1 MLLRI
6 VHHTRYHYQT
16 PVLLAQHLAHL
27 RPLEWQGQQVL
38 EHHLSV
44 SPEPAQLQQGLDA
57 FGNWRCFFA
66 LQSAHQTLDVGANS
80 LVQTCPPAPLPDS
93 PPWETVCEGFRYHA
107 GARYLP
113 ASEFQFASPYVPRDE
128 AFAAFA
134 RPVFTPGRPLLQ
146 ACEALCSKIH
156 HELQYETAS
165 TQVNTPALEALAQ
178 GKGVC
183 QDFAHIMI
191 GCLRSLGLAARYVSG
206 YLLTQPP
213 PGRAR
218 LIGADASHAW
228 VSVWCDGAWHDFDPT
243 NDRCGSPSPGEDY
256 VTLTLGR
263 DFGDVSPLRGVIQG
277 GGAHQLQVDVTVAPP
292 DEYRRLTATQPIA
305 GAAGAADAAQDAAN
319 ESAATNRA
327 TTDAPDA
334 TGTDSASAG

>member
-6 VHHTRYHYQT
+6 VHHTRYRYQA

-27 RPLEWQGQQVL
+27 RPLERSGQQL
-38 EHHLSV
+38 IGHSMTI
-44 SPEPAQLQQGLDA
+44 SPEPSQLEQGMDA

-66 LQSAHQTLDVGANS
+66 LQSAHEALDVGADS
-80 LVQTCPPAPLPDS
+80 LVRTMPPARLPDS
-93 PPWETVCEGFRYHA
+93 PAWEQVRERFRYQA
-107 GARYLP
+107 GTRYQP
-113 ASEFQFASPYVPRDE
+113 ATEFTFASPFVPLDE

-134 RPVFTPGRPLLQ
+134 RPVFTPARPLLD
-146 ACEALCSKIH
+146 ACKALCHKIH
-156 HELQYETAS
+156 EELQYETAS
-165 TQVNTPALEALAQ
+165 TQVNTPALQALAQ

-183 QDFAHIMI
+183 QDFAHIMT

-213 PGRAR
+213 AGQPR

-228 VSVWCDGAWHDFDPT
+228 VSVWCEGGWHDFDPT

-256 VTLTLGR
+256 VTLTIGR

-277 GGAHQLQVDVTVAPP
+277 GGSHSLQVEVTVAPP
-292 DEYRRLTATQPIA
+292 DEYESLT
-305 GAAGAADAAQDAAN
+305 
-319 ESAATNRA
+319 SA
-327 TTDAPDA
+327 
-334 TGTDSASAG
+334 